1 MAPNSSPA
9 LETKKADKLLD
20 IEFVTEQAN
29 NREPL
34 QFDQDLRKATEEAKK
49 IIESEQDAG
58 SNQE

>member
-1 MAPNSSPA
+1 MAPIPSPT
-9 LETKKADKLLD
+9 LETEKADKLLD
-20 IEFVTEQAN
+20 IEFVTEQAK

-34 QFDQDLRKATEEAKK
+34 LFDQDLKKATEEARK